1 MWGQIIGAG
10 LGLIGNIVTG
20 RQKANAQKS
29 AAKQQADIAR
39 EELQFS
45 RESGLLGFEAGIAEQ
60 RRRQQEAAFRAG
72 KLEDVASMFQGL
84 QGPSGGYQ
92 SVTAQQVGPLA
103 QVAEMEDIAR
113 EMRAQ
118 EGSLDLRRAA
128 MRELDLGGD
137 AMNAALAASGVR
149 GSGFGASQV
158 RGMTGDVLGGLA
170 QQIQQSRM
178 QALSGAAGIMG
189 QAGQMDLSRLT
200 ANQQA
205 ALNAAVSNQGAALQ
219 AAGINQQAA
228 QAAANFG
235 LQRAQGISQV
245 YQDEA
250 FGANAPLDLSREE
263 ELMRRYAGKWGMED
277 MLPTSSSPARSASS
291 LPPSLAAGL
300 DELRASGG
308 GPTMY
313 AGGTPDFD
321 FRGPTVGTAGGAG
334 GMAGFGGLSP
344 SDLLA
349 AAQASG
355 GGSMGAGMA
364 GIGGMVGPGGMAAML
379 GAGRGG
385 VPGYDRN
392 RAVV

>member
-1 MWGQIIGAG
+1 MPLEWIIPAAATVFGSIIG
-10 LGLIGNIVTG
+10 NRG
-20 RQKANAQKS
+20 RQRAARTSAQG
-29 AAKQQADIAR
+29 QQEITEQQLAS
-39 EELQFS
+39 Q
-45 RESGLLGFEAGIAEQ
+45 RESALLGMESGMLEQ

-84 QGPSGGYQ
+84 QGPSFGGATAQ
-92 SVTAQQVGPLA
+92 QVTAQQVGPLA
-103 QVAEMEDIAR
+103 QVAELEDMAR

-128 MRELDLGGD
+128 MRELDLGGE

-277 MLPTSSSPARSASS
+277 MLPGGSITGPIEGGGI
-291 LPPSLAAGL
+291 PSMP
-300 DELRASGG
+300 GG
-308 GPTMY
+308 GPKMY